1 MSLLELR
8 GISKWFGAV
17 QALRDVNLTVEAGQV
32 LALVG
37 DNGAGKSTLIK
48 IISGVHQPDA
58 GEIRWEG
65 RATAIAS
72 PHFAKE
78 LGIETLYQELAVF
91 EPTDVTANLFAGREM
106 IRKGLAGRLR
116 IMDEV
121 RMRDFARE
129 TLQRLRISIASI
141 EQQLRFL
148 SGGQRQSVAI
158 GRAIAFGSKLV
169 IMDEPTAALG
179 AVESAKVLDLIQ
191 EMRARGLAVIVISH
205 NLLHVFR
212 IADRLAV
219 LYHGELAGVL
229 SKGAADPQAIV
240 DMMMGQQRGADPG
253 ARDIGGPGGSAPA
266 GR

>member
-1 MSLLELR
+1 MALLELR

-32 LALVG
+32 TALVG

-48 IISGVHQPDA
+48 IVSGVHQADA
-58 GEIRWEG
+58 GEIIWEG
-65 RATAIAS
+65 HAIAISS
-72 PHFAKE
+72 PHLAKE

-91 EPTDVTANLFAGREM
+91 EPADVTANMFAGREL
-106 IRKGLAGRLR
+106 IREGIGRQVR
-116 IMDEV
+116 IMDEP
-121 RMRDFARE
+121 RMRRFTQE
-129 TLQRLRISIASI
+129 TLQRLRIPIQSI
-141 EQQLRFL
+141 EQKIRFL

-179 AVESAKVLDLIQ
+179 AVESEKVLDLTQ
-191 EMRARGLAVIVISH
+191 EMRGRGLAVIVISH

-212 IADRLAV
+212 IADRIAV

-229 SKGAADPQAIV
+229 SKGEADPQVIV
-240 DMMMGQQRGADPG
+240 DMML
-253 ARDIGGPGGSAPA
+253 
-266 GR
+266 GRHRSQEPQTA

>member
-48 IISGVHQPDA
+48 IISGVHDPDA
-58 GEIRWEG
+58 GEILWGG
-65 RATAIAS
+65 RPTAISS
-72 PHFAKE
+72 PHLAKE

-91 EPTDVTANLFAGREM
+91 EPADVTANLFAGRELV
-106 IRKGLAGRLR
+106 RSGPGARLR
-116 IMDEV
+116 IMDEN
-121 RMRDFARE
+121 RMRNFARE
-129 TLQRLRISIASI
+129 TLQRLRISIRSV
-141 EQQLRFL
+141 EQHVRFL

-212 IADRLAV
+212 VADRIAI
-219 LYHGELAGVL
+219 LYHGDLVSVL
-229 SKGAADPQAIV
+229 PKAEADPQRIV
-240 DMMMGQQRGADPG
+240 ALMMGRN
-253 ARDIGGPGGSAPA
+253 GGEELPA
-266 GR
+266 V

>member
-1 MSLLELR
+1 MALLELLD
-8 GISKWFGAV
+8 ISKWFGAV
-17 QALRDVNLTVEAGQV
+17 QALRDVNLAVETGQV

-48 IISGVHQPDA
+48 VISGVHQPDV

-65 RATAIAS
+65 QPTAIAS
-72 PHFAKE
+72 PHMAKE

-91 EPTDVTANLFAGREM
+91 EPADVTANLFAGRELVQQGM
-106 IRKGLAGRLR
+106 GRHARVL
-116 IMDEV
+116 DEP
-121 RMRDFARE
+121 RMRRFAQE

-141 EQQLRFL
+141 DQKVRFL

-179 AVESAKVLDLIQ
+179 AVESEKVLDLTQ

-212 IADRLAV
+212 IADRIAI
-219 LYHGELAGVL
+219 LYHGELVRVL
-229 SKGAADPQAIV
+229 SKGEADPQRIV
-240 DMMMGQQRGADPG
+240 A
-253 ARDIGGPGGSAPA
+253 S
-266 GR
+266 

>member
-1 MSLLELR
+1 MGELANTMALLELR

-17 QALRDVNLTVEAGQV
+17 QALRDVNLTVETGQV

-58 GEIRWEG
+58 GEILWEG
-65 RATAIAS
+65 QPSVIPS
-72 PHFAKE
+72 PHFAKA

-91 EPTDVTANLFAGREM
+91 EPADVTANLFAGREM
-106 IRKGLAGRLR
+106 VRKGLAGRLR
-116 IMDEV
+116 IMDEA
-121 RMRDFARE
+121 RMRAFARE

-141 EQQLRFL
+141 EQQIRFL

-179 AVESAKVLDLIQ
+179 AIESAKVLDLIQ

-240 DMMMGQQRGADPG
+240 DMMMGQQKSGEPFRA
-253 ARDIGGPGGSAPA
+253 
-266 GR
+266 

>member
-17 QALRDVNLTVEAGQV
+17 QALRDVNLTVEPGHV

-58 GEIRWEG
+58 GEILWEG
-65 RATAIAS
+65 RRTVIPS
-72 PHFAKE
+72 PHFAKA

-91 EPTDVTANLFAGREM
+91 EPADVTANLFAGREVL
-106 IRKGLAGRLR
+106 RKGLAGRLR

-121 RMRDFARE
+121 RMRDFARD

-141 EQQLRFL
+141 QQQIRFL

-179 AVESAKVLDLIQ
+179 AIESAKVLDLIQ

-229 SKGAADPQAIV
+229 PKGAADPQAIV
-240 DMMMGQQRGADPG
+240 DMMMGQQRSGEPLGA
-253 ARDIGGPGGSAPA
+253 
-266 GR
+266 

>member
-17 QALRDVNLTVEAGQV
+17 QALRGVNLTIEAGQV

-48 IISGVHQPDA
+48 IISGVHEPDA
-58 GEIRWEG
+58 GEILWEG
-65 RATAIAS
+65 RPTTIAS
-72 PHFAKE
+72 PHMAKQ

-91 EPTDVTANLFAGREM
+91 ETADVTANLFAGREVV
-106 IRKGLAGRLR
+106 RPGAGGRLR
-116 IMDEV
+116 IMDEN
-121 RMRDFARE
+121 RMRAFARE

-141 EQQLRFL
+141 EQQIRFL

-179 AVESAKVLDLIQ
+179 AIESAKVLDLIQ

-219 LYHGELAGVL
+219 LYHGEIAGVL
-229 SKGAADPQAIV
+229 LKGEADPQVIV
-240 DMMMGQQRGADPG
+240 GMMMGQPRSGEPLRA
-253 ARDIGGPGGSAPA
+253 
-266 GR
+266 